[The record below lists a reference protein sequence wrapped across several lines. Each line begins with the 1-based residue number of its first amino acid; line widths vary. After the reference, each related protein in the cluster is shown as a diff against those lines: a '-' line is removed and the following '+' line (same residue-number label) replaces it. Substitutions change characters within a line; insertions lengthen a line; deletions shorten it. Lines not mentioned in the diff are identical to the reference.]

1 MIWGNKEP
9 AIKDRHS
16 QFWKKTLVW
25 KIHKM
30 AVWSQDCLNYY
41 PAILDILIPV
51 SQKTA
56 SVCVCVCV
64 CVHILTYTYLS
75 IDNTVKWQF
84 SLRVFV

>member
-9 AIKDRHS
+9 TKNQQAIKDRHS

-56 SVCVCVCV
+56 SVCVCVCT
-64 CVHILTYTYLS
+64 HTDLYLL
-75 IDNTVKWQF
+75 IN
-84 SLRVFV
+84 R

>member
-64 CVHILTYTYLS
+64 CVLCVCVCVCVCTHTDLYLL
-75 IDNTVKWQF
+75 IN
-84 SLRVFV
+84 R